1 MFLFILTI
9 GVILFRY
16 TLIASLSEI
25 GFTFSAESNRSRLI
39 AGIAIVFPLFIGVIL
54 PLLGIDLN
62 DGLGNRLLHGLGGG
76 GTIAILLLSVLV
88 RSTRPIS
95 FLGKCFLL
103 LAVVSIAGV
112 ANEVLECILDMLGLG
127 MFSEN
132 RTDTWYDLISNTI
145 GAFVFIPLLYWMRYG
160 E

>member
-1 MFLFILTI
+1 MFLLILTI
-9 GVILFRY
+9 GIILFRY

-25 GFTFSAESNRSRLI
+25 GFSFNTESNRSRII
-39 AGIAIVFPLFIGVIL
+39 AGIAILFPLFIGGVL
-54 PLLGIDLN
+54 PLLGINVD

-76 GTIAILLLSVLV
+76 GTVAILLTSVLV
-88 RSTRPIS
+88 RSTRPLS

-112 ANEVLECILDMLGLG
+112 ANEVLECTLDMLGLG
-127 MFSEN
+127 IFSAD

-145 GAFVFIPLLYWMRYG
+145 GAFVFVPLLYWMRY
-160 E
+160 